1 MLSNLGIKR
10 APVLVLGNLI
20 RNLGLQK
27 GKKGPLGGL
36 EFVFVY
42 SKAFWDSGN
51 PKTRNPNPET
61 PAVEPRSL
69 LKSLQRPD
77 KDKANSFFQRLGF
90 GV

>member
-1 MLSNLGIKR
+1 MLSNLGEKR
-10 APVLVLGNLI
+10 APVLVLGNLT

-27 GKKGPLGGL
+27 GKKGPLGL
-36 EFVFVY
+36 KFVFVY

-51 PKTRNPNPET
+51 PQTLNPNLET
-61 PAVEPRSL
+61 LEVEARSL

-90 GV
+90 GA